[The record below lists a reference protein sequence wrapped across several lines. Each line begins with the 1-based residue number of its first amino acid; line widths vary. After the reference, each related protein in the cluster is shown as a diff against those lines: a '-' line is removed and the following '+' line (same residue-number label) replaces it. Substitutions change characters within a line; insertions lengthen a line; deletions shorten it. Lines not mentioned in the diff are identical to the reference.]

1 MSSPSGRCALLILS
15 ALVAA
20 CAEAPSQTTSPAP
33 QLSPP
38 PVAQRSWENPALR
51 DALTGLGAG
60 PIDLS
65 TPLTANEALAA
76 ALAFNP
82 DLDVQRAQLALA
94 RAEVM

>member
-1 MSSPSGRCALLILS
+1 M
-15 ALVAA
+15 
-20 CAEAPSQTTSPAP
+20 
-33 QLSPP
+33 
-38 PVAQRSWENPALR
+38 LR

-94 RAEVM
+94 HAEVMQAQQRPNPVLSLTPPTRKPSLTS